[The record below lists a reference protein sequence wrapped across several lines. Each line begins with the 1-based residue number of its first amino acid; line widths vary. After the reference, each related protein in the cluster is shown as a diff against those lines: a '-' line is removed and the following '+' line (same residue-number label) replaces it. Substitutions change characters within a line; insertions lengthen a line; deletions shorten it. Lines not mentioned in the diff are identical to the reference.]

1 MNDKKLNITLSALKI
16 FQEKGIDNS
25 TITDIVKD
33 AGVAQG
39 TFYLYFPSKSAI
51 MPAIARIIIKELL
64 DRLKTNI
71 NLNDHFHQQLTD
83 FIKMNFEMTKEYK
96 DTFALIYVGLASSG
110 HLVNWEDIYDEY
122 YEAVSNILATAQK
135 NKSIK
140 QSINTKRYGILLIS
154 LIESA
159 AYQSYLYDKLDSRAI
174 EIKKREVFDF
184 ALNGLIEE
192 KVY

>member
-1 MNDKKLNITLSALKI
+1 
-16 FQEKGIDNS
+16 
-25 TITDIVKD
+25 
-33 AGVAQG
+33 
-39 TFYLYFPSKSAI
+39 SKSAI
-51 MPAIARIIIKELL
+51 MPAIARVIIKELL
-64 DRLKTNI
+64 NRLKTNI

-122 YEAVSNILATAQK
+122 YEAVSNILVTAQK
-135 NKSIK
+135 NKTIK

-184 ALNGLIEE
+184 ALNGLIE
-192 KVY
+192 